1 MPHTTPRRPPRRI
14 LLAALG
20 GLLAATVTL
29 ANQHP
34 TAPVPQCPTGLTPP
48 CPWTTSGDW
57 WVGTDNLLHWR
68 GTVTPPDTD
77 TSRYWLRRTEP

>member
-1 MPHTTPRRPPRRI
+1 MNRPPRRI
-14 LLAALG
+14 LAAAIG
-20 GLLAATVTL
+20 GLLVATVTL

-34 TAPVPQCPTGLTPP
+34 APVPQCPTGLTPP

-57 WVGTDNLLHWR
+57 WIGTDQALHWR
-68 GTVTPPDTD
+68 GTTTPPDTD